1 MGFFDKI
8 KGWFNIGGV
17 KVKLSEVSPTVSK
30 KGNSIIGKAILTSK
44 SDKQVLG
51 LTYKFNLRKT
61 TGSGEEKKVK
71 DYVVGQSASTEA
83 FEIKAGETKTV
94 DFTIPY
100 SIEKTLADMG
110 GVLGAIGKVGSFL
123 SGDKLEYTISV
134 AASVKGAAFDT
145 SDSMTVT
152 VVD

>member
-1 MGFFDKI
+1 MGLWDKI

-30 KGNSIIGKAILTSK
+30 KGNTITGKAILTSK

-51 LTYKFNLRKT
+51 LAYKFNLRKT

-71 DYVVGQSASTEA
+71 DYVIGEARSTES
-83 FEIKAGETKTV
+83 FEIKSGETKTV

-110 GVLGAIGKVGSFL
+110 GVLGAIGKVGNFL

-134 AASVKGAAFDT
+134 SASVKGAAFDT
-145 SDSMTVT
+145 SDSMNVT

>member
-1 MGFFDKI
+1 MGLWDKI

-30 KGNSIIGKAILTSK
+30 KGTTITGRAILTSK

-71 DYVVGQSASTEA
+71 DYVVGESRSTEP

-94 DFTIPY
+94 EFTIPY

>member
-1 MGFFDKI
+1 MGLWDKI

-30 KGNSIIGKAILTSK
+30 KGNAITGKAILTSK

-51 LTYKFNLRKT
+51 LDYKFNLRKT

-71 DYVVGQSASTEA
+71 DIVIGEAHSTEA
-83 FEIKAGETKTV
+83 FEIKADETKTV

-110 GVLGAIGKVGSFL
+110 GVLGAIGKVGNFI

-134 AASVKGAAFDT
+134 SASVKGAAFDT
-145 SDSMTVT
+145 SDTMTVT